1 MIISSAD
8 IYKKD
13 VSTERVFFYV
23 FFYEAYFTRQK
34 RRQEQDLLTA
44 SPTVSEKI

>member
-23 FFYEAYFTRQK
+23 FFMKHILRVK
-34 RRQEQDLLTA
+34 REDRNR
-44 SPTVSEKI
+44 IY